1 MRIHTVAAGEGL
13 CPKIDRLLKE
23 LVSSLFFHRTLK
35 GCDTTL
41 FPSTVGKDCLM
52 PLMLEVEATPP
63 EMLSI
68 FCFVR
73 LVIHFVKG
81 KTVQKY
87 LRRQREPMTAATA
100 ARLPQVTDD

>member
-52 PLMLEVEATPP
+52 PFFLAANAGGGSNSAGDAEYILLCASGNTLCERKNSPEVSE
-63 EMLSI
+63 E
-68 FCFVR
+68 
-73 LVIHFVKG
+73 
-81 KTVQKY
+81 
-87 LRRQREPMTAATA
+87 TA
-100 ARLPQVTDD
+100 